1 MSGCVHAIRMLELT
15 RARAGT
21 QVLLQPAYKAKTID
35 KAQFKEIWRKVRYGL
50 LLPVRYAV
58 YIYSVY
64 LTGRGVYVCVSLPVR
79 YVIHPSLYD
88 TQYIPSLYDQACL
101 LLTVYPVQY
110 SVSHREVVSCLAVR
124 GQGLLRL
131 RDGVGGQRRG

>member
-21 QVLLQPAYKAKTID
+21 QVLLQPAY
-35 KAQFKEIWRKVRYGL
+35 KEIWRKVRYGL

-64 LTGRGVYVCVSLPVR
+64 LTGRGDYVCVYLPVR

-101 LLTVYPVQY
+101 LLTVYPVPY

>member
-58 YIYSVY
+58 YIYIAY
-64 LTGRGVYVCVSLPVR
+64 LTGRVCRASQCVDKVYSASGVEWE
-79 YVIHPSLYD
+79 
-88 TQYIPSLYDQACL
+88 AK
-101 LLTVYPVQY
+101 
-110 SVSHREVVSCLAVR
+110 
-124 GQGLLRL
+124 
-131 RDGVGGQRRG
+131 GVGECPHMHPLRSHHRPIRISYTFQ

>member
-50 LLPVRYAV
+50 LLPVR
-58 YIYSVY
+58 
-64 LTGRGVYVCVSLPVR
+64 
-79 YVIHPSLYD
+79 
-88 TQYIPSLYDQACL
+88 
-101 LLTVYPVQY
+101 
-110 SVSHREVVSCLAVR
+110 
-124 GQGLLRL
+124 
-131 RDGVGGQRRG
+131 